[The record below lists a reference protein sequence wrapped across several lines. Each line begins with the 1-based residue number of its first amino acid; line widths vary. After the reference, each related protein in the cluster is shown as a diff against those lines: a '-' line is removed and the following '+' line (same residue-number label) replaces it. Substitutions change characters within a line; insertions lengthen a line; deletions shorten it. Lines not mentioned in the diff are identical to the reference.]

1 MMVVRIMA
9 LAFHVLHRLIIVST
23 RAILVRWQVRDS
35 LLHVNVLA
43 LQ

>member
-1 MMVVRIMA
+1 MA
-9 LAFHVLHRLIIVST
+9 LAFYILHRLIIVSI

-35 LLHVNVLA
+35 LLYVNVLA